1 MFKTK
6 TYVERRKVLKESLKS
21 GLVLLLGHEEAPM
34 NYKDNPY
41 HFRQDSTFL
50 YYFGISNPSLAGVID
65 VDNDKDI
72 IFGDENS
79 IDDIVFMGPFPRRY
93 YTA

>member
-1 MFKTK
+1 MFQSK
-6 TYVERRKVLKESLKS
+6 TYIERRQVLKKSLKS

-50 YYFGISNPSLAGVID
+50 YYFGISNASLAGVID

-72 IFGDENS
+72 ILVMKTVLMILFLWD
-79 IDDIVFMGPFPRRY
+79 RCLQ
-93 YTA
+93 

>member
-6 TYVERRKVLKESLKS
+6 TYINRRQTLKESLKT

-50 YYFGISNPSLAGVID
+50 YYFGISNASLAMAYVPTMT
-65 VDNDKDI
+65 
-72 IFGDENS
+72 
-79 IDDIVFMGPFPRRY
+79 VFDSLSFNAASFMPPI
-93 YTA
+93 